1 MGGGADIMLSNNA
14 NTSIARE
21 LIYTMEQQL
30 LQSGINKIDLFV
42 SIDNLKALQ
51 LYKNLDFKEQRK
63 LMIKDIYE

>member
-1 MGGGADIMLSNNA
+1 MGGADIMLSNNA

>member
-1 MGGGADIMLSNNA
+1 MGGADIMLSNNA

-30 LQSGINKIDLFV
+30 LQSGINKINLFV

>member
-1 MGGGADIMLSNNA
+1 MGGADIMLSNNA

-42 SIDNLKALQ
+42 SSDNLKALQ

>member
-1 MGGGADIMLSNNA
+1 MGGADIMLSNNA
-14 NTSIARE
+14 NTSITRE

>member
-1 MGGGADIMLSNNA
+1 MLSNNA

-30 LQSGINKIDLFV
+30 LQSGINKINLFV

>member
-1 MGGGADIMLSNNA
+1 MGGADIMLSNNA

-30 LQSGINKIDLFV
+30 LQSGINKINLFV

-51 LYKNLDFKEQRK
+51 LYKNLFLWLAQ
-63 LMIKDIYE
+63 

>member
-1 MGGGADIMLSNNA
+1 MLSNNA
-14 NTSIARE
+14 NTSITRE

-42 SIDNLKALQ
+42 SSDNLKALQ

>member
-1 MGGGADIMLSNNA
+1 MLSNNA

>member
-1 MGGGADIMLSNNA
+1 MLSNNA

-42 SIDNLKALQ
+42 SSDNLKALQ